1 MKKFKESA
9 GADNLTPS
17 VPQYFSWINNTNEGS
32 TEEQTLINLDF
43 FRWIKETYGM
53 EIKIYAW
60 DAGNFD
66 GASMGYGDVNGEK
79 FKEQYPEGYKNIV
92 EKAEK
97 LGIRMGLWGSPDG
110 FGDTEEETKER
121 FEFFVHLC
129 RDYHFAE
136 FKLDGVC
143 GKLRPE
149 KAHIFADML
158 KECRK
163 YSPDLIVLNHRLNLY
178 EAEPYVTTFLWNG
191 AETYT
196 DILICNESTAM
207 HHRGY
212 MFERGHVDKLQRL
225 AEDHGVCLSSCLD
238 YFEDELI
245 YQAFGRCLI
254 LAPELY
260 GNPWLLKD
268 SEFPRLAR
276 VYKLH
281 KANADIL
288 VNGKRLPASKGCNA
302 VSRGNGKKR
311 YICTGN
317 NHWKTK
323 RIKLKLD
330 ESIGLTE
337 NGEYLVNLR
346 HPTECHI
353 GTFKNGDTVELE
365 LMPFRA
371 TLIEISTTE
380 YADPI
385 IEGCEYE
392 LIKESS
398 DGTPQEIKI
407 VKSEGGDLTLIK
419 NGSRSPLGTTEK
431 LDIKER
437 APQYLGKL
445 ENSSI
450 PVDSVEALYET
461 AMFAID
467 NDCLEARCIKR
478 SGETKIPEVKAARD
492 AFFNQ
497 KRYRLRGTQASF
509 MFDGKPDTFF
519 DGQSKT
525 YQGSSLRI
533 NGGCLRIDLG
543 KNVDADTLEI
553 EFFATSTPTFDI
565 RQQNIPV
572 YAEFSF
578 DLNNW
583 QSQKLLSLE
592 TINDNAEQEVV
603 KNRVHTTYFV
613 KGSRLKVTY
622 PVPNGTRY
630 VRIAEPMDR
639 IYSAKLIKNG
649 REITLENP
657 TANNMQAHYSRKNVQ
672 SLKVGTFK
680 IPDYRSGAYI
690 AVAAEGRYGD
700 ENLYCVAEIDGKKF
714 GFPSRAPEY
723 KANQWEHRVC
733 SSERNHTFYF
743 PLPENCKGKEIKIYA
758 LFCCNELDW
767 NDDKPVDCN
776 VYLCDAH
783 N

>member
-1 MKKFKESA
+1 MKKYAELA
-9 GADNLTPS
+9 GADNKTPS

-43 FRWIKETYGM
+43 FRWMKETYGM

-66 GASMGYGDVNGEK
+66 GASMGYGDLKSEK
-79 FKEQYPEGYKNIV
+79 FKEQYPEGYKNV
-92 EKAEK
+92 VAKAES

-110 FGDTEEETKER
+110 YGDTEEETKER

-143 GKLRPE
+143 GTLRPE

-158 KECRK
+158 KECRR
-163 YSPDLIVLNHRLNLY
+163 YSPDLIVLNHRLDLY

-196 DILICNESTAM
+196 DILICNENTAM
-207 HHRGY
+207 HNRGY
-212 MFERGHVDKLQRL
+212 MFERGNVDGLQRL

-276 VYKLH
+276 VYNLH

-288 VNGKRLPASKGCNA
+288 VNGKKLPESKGCNA
-302 VSRGNGKKR
+302 VSRGTGDKR

-317 NHWKTK
+317 NKWKTK
-323 RIKLKLD
+323 RIKIKLD
-330 ESIGLTE
+330 KSIGLTD
-337 NGEYLVNLR
+337 GEKFDVNLR
-346 HPTECHI
+346 HPFESRI
-353 GTFKNGDTVELE
+353 GTFCYGDTVEFD

-371 TLIEISTTE
+371 TLIEISVPE
-380 YADPI
+380 KADPI
-385 IEGCEYE
+385 VTGCEYE
-392 LIKESS
+392 LISELA
-398 DGTPQEIKI
+398 DGTPDKIKI
-407 VKSEGGDLTLIK
+407 VKAEKGKLQLVN
-419 NGSRSPLGTTEK
+419 NGKIIPFGETEK
-431 LDIKER
+431 IDIKEK
-437 APQYLGKL
+437 APQYLGSL
-445 ENSSI
+445 ERISLPENC
-450 PVDSVEALYET
+450 EKLYEI

-478 SGETKIPEVKAARD
+478 SGETLIPEVKAARD

-497 KRYRLRGTQASF
+497 KRYMLRGTESKF

-519 DGQSKT
+519 DGLSKA
-525 YQGSSLRI
+525 YQGRTIRI
-533 NGGCLRIDLG
+533 EGGCLRIDFG
-543 KNVDADTLEI
+543 EIINADTLEI
-553 EFFATSTPTFDI
+553 EFFAVKSPTYDI
-565 RQQNIPV
+565 KQQAIPSF
-572 YAEFSF
+572 AEFSE
-578 DLNNW
+578 N
-583 QSQKLLSLE
+583 LE
-592 TINDNAEQEVV
+592 IWKAENISGVVTVDGKAQMEVV
-603 KNRVHTTYFV
+603 KDKVHTTYFV
-613 KGSRLKVTY
+613 DGCRLKAVY
-622 PVPNGTRY
+622 PVGDAIRY

-639 IYSAKLIKNG
+639 IFSVKLIKDG
-649 REITLENP
+649 KEIALNKP
-657 TANNMQAHYSRKNVQ
+657 SANNLQPHFSSNQTENV
-672 SLKVGTFK
+672 KVGTFV
-680 IPDYRSGAYI
+680 IPQYRDGAYI
-690 AVAAEGRYGD
+690 AVAAEGKYGN
-700 ENLYCVAEIDGKKF
+700 ESLFCVAEIDGKQM
-714 GFPSRAPEY
+714 GFPHRAPEY
-723 KANQWEHRVC
+723 KANQWEHLVC
-733 SSERNHTFYF
+733 SSDKNHTFF
-743 PLPENCKGKEIKIYA
+743 MTLPENCEGKEMKIYA
-758 LFCCNELDW
+758 LFSCDEEDE
-767 NDDKPVDCN
+767 NDGKPVECN